1 MSQETTPPNTTQEYW
16 CFISYRHRDNDV
28 ENDRGWA
35 SWLHQEIERYEI
47 PAELVG
53 TENARGDTI
62 PERIYPVFRDE
73 ESLPAD
79 ADLGSSIANAL
90 DRSRFLVVLCSP
102 RAVESQYVAQEILH
116 FKKSDKGDRII
127 AAILDGEPGDSTRE
141 CFPESLRHPVRED
154 GSLDT
159 TVEEEP
165 IAANFRLQDG
175 SEGFT
180 SAEAYRL
187 HLTKTG
193 KLPKREIK
201 KRAEAYGEQLQLMK
215 LKIIAGI
222 LGVPLETLRDRD
234 KAYQLELARKKAR
247 TLRLWLAAVGVL
259 AVAAVVAAVIAYDQR
274 KKAGTAKTAGLGAL
288 NRLAD
293 DAIPLT
299 VDAGP
304 EEEERRSKFIEI
316 LEKTVAEIPES
327 ERDRDYER
335 VEAIALSLRSAQDL
349 QEANPMNNPELQ
361 LDPGVMAAMAPLV
374 EEMQKGPDKSWDN
387 LNQLLRKAQAAHFAA
402 SDQLQAANEKNQ
414 RALDMFA
421 RLLPLFPKDADLRWR
436 AGTAAN
442 LRVQFLASD
451 EEEILAYHSRAVE
464 AFTEL
469 GEIDPDRKAESLGH
483 LAETY
488 DRMATFYQNLME
500 PQRAEPFFSK
510 AAKLRDQISAEYA
523 DVLKPTFLNALA
535 GNYEGLAEGLMET
548 PDQAEVQQQKAVE
561 LYRKAY
567 DKAADEASQL
577 ALAKSLSTLSVIQGQ
592 LQKDEPALTSGR
604 DAVSHFE
611 ALLKANPSNQQAI
624 EGIASVLEN
633 IGRAYLR
640 MGDSNRQQRA
650 NDLAARYRER
660 LRNISGPSLRG
671 LDNEQSILL
680 NSATKQLFSGMQ
692 SNDPAETE
700 AGIRGLW
707 QQLGLLEHGLWLTR
721 DSLLQQG
728 LLAEPHFV
736 PGYWNKK
743 VELTAQFLRHAFPPN
758 ELANQWTAYEQAC
771 RAAPPNF
778 LAQGVSPE
786 QLAVARASHDLA
798 TGLLAGSPDS
808 NRQTLARVLLTVG
821 QRILTQADASG
832 ALDDAGSQRL
842 EAISSTLQQLP
853 KPRFERSVLDELTS
867 SAGVLASHLI
877 TTQGIKTHPLR
888 LLTRRRPGRTA
899 NCWQSHRKTPGAIL
913 ELHSPGAGIVGKS
926 LRATG
931 TFQKEIVRP
940 SSCQLVVGILWNCL
954 GTPASTPPAT
964 IFSLGRFF
972 ITTPVDCAF
981 SFATGMGWLTM
992 AFQLGAKT
1000 PLRIRLE
1007 RAGDDQ
1013 VCSASPG
1020 SARFDAL
1027 GGGLEHAF
1035 GLLAGEKFE
1044 ICTRHAVRSSDYNFL
1059 GLHLRLPCP
1068 LHINLAGQMGT
1079 PRQLALVFTNFFGL
1093 GLKAPQIIAQGFSP
1107 GYASRRKGALKGH
1120 EKSNS
1125 GDPKPECRFG
1135 RS

>member
-1 MSQETTPPNTTQEYW
+1 MSQETAPNTTQDYW
-16 CFISYRHRDNDV
+16 CFISYRHRDNDI

-35 SWLHQEIERYEI
+35 SWLHQEIERYEV

-53 TENARGDTI
+53 TENGRGDSI

-127 AAILDGEPGDSTRE
+127 AAILDGEPGDSTNE
-141 CFPESLRHPVRED
+141 CFPKPLRHPMGKE
-154 GSLDT
+154 GKPDT

-304 EEEERRSKFIEI
+304 EEVERRSKFIEI
-316 LEKTVAEIPES
+316 LEKTVADIPQS

-335 VEAIALSLRSAQDL
+335 VEAIALALRSAQDL
-349 QEANPMNNPELQ
+349 QEANPANNPEVQ
-361 LDPGVMAAMAPLV
+361 LDPGVMAAMMPLI
-374 EEMQKGPDKSWDN
+374 EEMKKGPDKSWDR
-387 LNQLLRKAQAAHFAA
+387 LNELLRKAQAAHFAA

-421 RLLPLFPKDADLRWR
+421 KLLPLFPEDANLRWR

-451 EEEILAYHSRAVE
+451 EEEILAYHKRAVE

-488 DRMATFYQNLME
+488 DRVATFYQNLKE

-510 AAKLRDQISAEYA
+510 AAKLRDQIFAEYA
-523 DVLKPTFLNALA
+523 DELKPSFLNALA
-535 GNYEGLAEGLMET
+535 GNYEGLAGGLMMET
-548 PDQAEVQQQKAVE
+548 PDQAEVQHQKAVE
-561 LYRKAY
+561 LRRKAFE
-567 DKAADEASQL
+567 KAQDESTQL
-577 ALAKSLSTLSVIQGQ
+577 ALASALSMLSLIQGQ
-592 LQKDEPALTSGR
+592 LQKDDPSLVNGR
-604 DAVSHFE
+604 EAVTHFE

-650 NDLAARYRER
+650 NDQAARFRER

-671 LDNEQSILL
+671 LDNEQGILL

-692 SNDPAETE
+692 SNDPAQKE

-707 QQLGLLEHGLWLTR
+707 KQLGLLEHGLWLTR
-721 DSLLQQG
+721 NNLLQQG
-728 LLAEPHFV
+728 MLAEPHLV
-736 PGYWNKK
+736 PGYWNKR
-743 VELTAQFLRHAFPPN
+743 VELTTQFLRHAFPPN
-758 ELANQWTAYEQAC
+758 ELADQWTTYEQAS

-798 TGLLAGSPDS
+798 TGLLTGSPDS
-808 NRQTLARVLLTVG
+808 NRQTLARVLLTVS
-821 QRILTQADASG
+821 QRILTQADAAG
-832 ALDDAGSQRL
+832 TLDDAHRLRL
-842 EAISSTLQQLP
+842 EAISSALQQLP
-853 KPRFERSVLDELTS
+853 KPRFERSVLDELD
-867 SAGVLASHLI
+867 
-877 TTQGIKTHPLR
+877 
-888 LLTRRRPGRTA
+888 
-899 NCWQSHRKTPGAIL
+899 
-913 ELHSPGAGIVGKS
+913 E
-926 LRATG
+926 
-931 TFQKEIVRP
+931 
-940 SSCQLVVGILWNCL
+940 
-954 GTPASTPPAT
+954 
-964 IFSLGRFF
+964 
-972 ITTPVDCAF
+972 
-981 SFATGMGWLTM
+981 
-992 AFQLGAKT
+992 
-1000 PLRIRLE
+1000 
-1007 RAGDDQ
+1007 
-1013 VCSASPG
+1013 
-1020 SARFDAL
+1020 
-1027 GGGLEHAF
+1027 
-1035 GLLAGEKFE
+1035 
-1044 ICTRHAVRSSDYNFL
+1044 
-1059 GLHLRLPCP
+1059 
-1068 LHINLAGQMGT
+1068 
-1079 PRQLALVFTNFFGL
+1079 
-1093 GLKAPQIIAQGFSP
+1093 
-1107 GYASRRKGALKGH
+1107 
-1120 EKSNS
+1120 
-1125 GDPKPECRFG
+1125 
-1135 RS
+1135 